1 VPKVP
6 SALVYDREG
15 KVQKW
20 GSQVNDL
27 DKTEKNKIKSG
38 EWRKCEWFKREYSG
52 SVGFEWD

>member
-1 VPKVP
+1 M
-6 SALVYDREG
+6 YDREG